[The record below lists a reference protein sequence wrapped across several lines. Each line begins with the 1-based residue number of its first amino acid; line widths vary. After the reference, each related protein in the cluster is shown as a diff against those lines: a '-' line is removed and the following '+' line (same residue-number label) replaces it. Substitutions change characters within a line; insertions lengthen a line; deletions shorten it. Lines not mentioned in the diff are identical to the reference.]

1 VLNLAVNARDAMP
14 SGGKLTIETQNVEL
28 DEEYAR
34 LRIGVRTGPHV
45 LLAVSDTGSGMTSEV
60 QARIFEPFFT
70 TKENDKGTGLGLSM
84 VFGIVKQADGHV
96 GVYSEPGVGTSFKV
110 YLPRVEE
117 EASPAESRPER
128 GTASGG
134 AETVL
139 LVEDEDAV
147 RALTRIVLEGQGY
160 FVLEASDGA
169 EALAVAGRHEGPIHL
184 LLADVVMPV
193 MGGRQLA
200 ERLLAS
206 HHELKVLFQSG
217 YTDDA
222 VVRHGILHEKVHF
235 LQKPYSPAA
244 LAAKVREVLDSSG

>member
-1 VLNLAVNARDAMP
+1 
-14 SGGKLTIETQNVEL
+14 
-28 DEEYAR
+28 
-34 LRIGVRTGPHV
+34 
-45 LLAVSDTGSGMTSEV
+45 MTPEV

-70 TKENDKGTGLGLSM
+70 TKEKDKGTGLGLST
-84 VFGIVKQADGHV
+84 VFGIVKQAGGHV
-96 GVYSEPGVGTSFKV
+96 AAYSEPGVGTSFKV

-117 EASPAESRPER
+117 DASSAESRPER
-128 GTASGG
+128 ETTSGG

-160 FVLEASDGA
+160 SVLEASDGA

-184 LLADVVMPV
+184 LLSDVVMPV

-206 HHELKVLFQSG
+206 HPELKVLFQSG

>member
-1 VLNLAVNARDAMP
+1 MP
-14 SGGKLTIETQNVEL
+14 WGGKLTVETRNVEL

-34 LRIGVRTGPHV
+34 LRVGARTGPHV
-45 LLAVSDTGSGMTSEV
+45 LLAVSDTGAGMTPEV

-70 TKENDKGTGLGLSM
+70 TKEKSKGTGLGLST
-84 VFGIVKQADGHV
+84 VFGIVKQAGGHV
-96 GVYSEPGVGTSFKV
+96 AVHSQPGVGTSFKV

-117 EASPAESRPER
+117 EASPAESHSDSRSGSR
-128 GTASGG
+128 GT
-134 AETVL
+134 ETVL

-147 RALTRIVLEGQGY
+147 RMLTRMVLEGKGY
-160 FVLEASDGA
+160 AVLEASDGA
-169 EALAVAGRHEGPIHL
+169 EALAVSGRHEGPIHL
-184 LLADVVMPV
+184 LLSDVVMPV
-193 MGGRQLA
+193 MGGRHLA

-206 HHELKVLFQSG
+206 HPELKVLFHSG

-244 LAAKVREVLDSSG
+244 LAAKVREVLDSAG